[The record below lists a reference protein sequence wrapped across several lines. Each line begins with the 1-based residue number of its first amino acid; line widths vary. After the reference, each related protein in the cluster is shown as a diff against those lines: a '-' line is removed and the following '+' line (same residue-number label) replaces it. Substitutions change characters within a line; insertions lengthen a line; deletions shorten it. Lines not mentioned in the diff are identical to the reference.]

1 MLPAITPSARGA
13 NGARPLHLAVLAL
26 AGLGLLP
33 AVSAQEQTGAPDPS
47 GVTTA
52 GQDAP
57 QNQGEPTTGDR
68 RTRRLTRERRTRRDD
83 GDLGDDR
90 LSRISAGLG
99 YGRFAINAREL
110 GQRDHDDAV
119 VLHFDAE
126 FWLNRHVGFGLN
138 SELVGTGDDMFAGQ
152 QVESGIGPRA
162 ADAQITASDL
172 ALYFAWDPLGGN
184 RFRLP
189 LLIGPWFSGTSI
201 DYDRARIDYEFFTAG
216 IRFAVRPE
224 WKLLDRQKVDLV
236 AFAGASYAIGFTTI
250 NEDLIGSDETYDSES
265 QQFRAEGGLR
275 VDLRGVSLGLQYVY
289 SNTGINLSDVENGRR
304 VPEIDYDV
312 NMFFFTVGGRF

>member
-1 MLPAITPSARGA
+1 M
-13 NGARPLHLAVLAL
+13 RP
-26 AGLGLLP
+26 
-33 AVSAQEQTGAPDPS
+33 VSAQEQAGAQDPS

-52 GQDAP
+52 TQDAP
-57 QNQGEPTTGDR
+57 QNQGERTTDDR
-68 RTRRLTRERRTRRDD
+68 RTRRLTHERRTRRDD
-83 GDLGDDR
+83 GEVGGDR
-90 LSRISAGLG
+90 LSRIGAGLG
-99 YGRFAINAREL
+99 YGRFSIDARGL

-119 VLHFDAE
+119 VFRLDAE
-126 FWLNRHVGFGLN
+126 FWVNRHIGFGLN
-138 SELVGTGDDMFAGQ
+138 SELVGTGDNLFAGQ
-152 QVESGIGPRA
+152 QVESGVGPRA
-162 ADAQITASDL
+162 ADAQVTANDL
-172 ALYFAWDPLGGN
+172 GLFFAWDPLGGN

-189 LLIGPWFSGTSI
+189 LLIGPWLSGTTI

-216 IRFAVRPE
+216 IRVAVRPE
-224 WKLLDRQKVDLV
+224 WKLIDREKVDLV

-275 VDLRGVSLGLQYVY
+275 VDLRGVSLGLHYVY
-289 SNTGINLSDVENGRR
+289 SNTGINLSDIENGRR